1 MDTLLTV
8 LIFIGAILALIAVRW
23 IIWRVNV
30 AKFHRDFTEWERQ
43 RIVRGDL
50 PKDYGKTPIDELRGA
65 K

>member
-1 MDTLLTV
+1 METLLTV

-30 AKFHRDFTEWERQ
+30 AKFDHDCNEWEKQ
-43 RIVRGDL
+43 RIVRGDV
-50 PKDYGKTPIDELRGA
+50 PDDYGKTPIDELRWA